1 MKRSFSLEQK
11 VNVLTLLFSGAS
23 RKSVAESLRI
33 DRREITIW
41 ELRYR
46 RFGLDGLRRLRR
58 CNFPEELKQEVVQVC
73 LSGQDSFR
81 QLAVDYNVSYSTIK
95 NWVREAQ
102 RKSAG
107 LEK

>member
-11 VNVLTLLFSGAS
+11 VNVLTLLFSGAT

-33 DRREITIW
+33 DRREITLW

-46 RFGLDGLRRLRR
+46 RFGLDGLWRLRR
-58 CNFPEELKQEVVQVC
+58 CNFPEELKQEVVQAC

>member
-11 VNVLTLLFSGAS
+11 VNVLTLLFSGAT

-33 DRREITIW
+33 DRREITLW

-58 CNFPEELKQEVVQVC
+58 CNFPEELKQEVVQAC

-95 NWVREAQ
+95 NWVHEAQ

>member
-11 VNVLTLLFSGAS
+11 VNVLTLLFSGAT

-33 DRREITIW
+33 DRREITLW

-58 CNFPEELKQEVVQVC
+58 CNFPEELKQEVVQAC